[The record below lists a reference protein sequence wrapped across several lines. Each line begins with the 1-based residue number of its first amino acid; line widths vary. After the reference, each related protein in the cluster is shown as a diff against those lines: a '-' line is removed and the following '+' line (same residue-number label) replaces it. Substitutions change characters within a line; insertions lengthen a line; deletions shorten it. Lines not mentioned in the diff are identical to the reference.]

1 MNYFKRELLKG
12 KRSKL
17 MLGDVELKV
26 DLGDEID
33 NLKRIQKQGILQTII
48 KNYFKKRKIEK
59 EERLARINARKELN
73 LKIKKF

>member
-1 MNYFKRELLKG
+1 MDYFKRELLKG

-17 MLGDVELKV
+17 KLGDVEFKV
-26 DLGDEID
+26 ELGDELE
-33 NLKRIQKQGILQTII
+33 NYKRIYKAGILQTII

-59 EERLARINARKELN
+59 QERINRRNE